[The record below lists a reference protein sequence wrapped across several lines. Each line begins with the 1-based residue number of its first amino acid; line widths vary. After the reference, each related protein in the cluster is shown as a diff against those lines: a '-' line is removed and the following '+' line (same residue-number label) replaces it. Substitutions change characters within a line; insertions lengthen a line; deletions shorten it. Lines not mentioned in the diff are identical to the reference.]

1 MDAIDTDL
9 SFPASHREV
18 KYPPAPWQ
26 LTGQLYGSVWAV
38 PFKVFRGEL
47 PPDFE
52 PLVGLGWV
60 GPFAGFVDYQEGST
74 LQYHELIAGLLVRL
88 KGSWRYAF
96 TVTHMWVDDEA
107 SKWGGRELWGV
118 PKELADF
125 NFTYS
130 RANHDFEGQA
140 RTEHGRL
147 ASANFR
153 SLAGLPSR
161 MGLPTIWP
169 NLQMLRGQPHR
180 SSGTF
185 WSSLQFCG
193 GGMEVPAESPLA
205 ALGMAGRKPLISF
218 AGLDF
223 RMNLQAARP
232 VRRNR
237 E

>member
-1 MDAIDTDL
+1 MDAIGTDL
-9 SFPASHREV
+9 SRAASRPEV
-18 KYPPAPWQ
+18 EYPPAPWR

-38 PFKVFRGEL
+38 PFKAFRAEL

-52 PLVGLGWV
+52 PLVELGWL

-74 LQYHELIAGLLVRL
+74 LQYHELIAGVLVRL

-130 RANHDFEGQA
+130 RANRDFEGEA
-140 RTEHGRL
+140 HTERARL
-147 ASANFR
+147 ASGNFR
-153 SLAGLPSR
+153 SVAGLPSR
-161 MGLPTIWP
+161 IGLPTIWP
-169 NLQMLRGQPHR
+169 NLQMLRGQTHR

-185 WSSLQFCG
+185 WSRLQLCR
-193 GGMEVPAESPLA
+193 GGMEVPEESPLA
-205 ALGMAGRKPLISF
+205 ALGIARRQPLISF
-218 AGLDF
+218 AGLNF
-223 RMNLQAARP
+223 RMNLQAAKP
-232 VRRNR
+232 VF
-237 E
+237 